1 MFNIIIDGDGCPVI
15 EETLQIA
22 EHFSIPVTLISD
34 TSHVF
39 YYENCHIITTDQGKD
54 STDFVVLQ
62 NVNKNDIVIT
72 QDYGLAALV
81 LSKKATAISQNGIRF
96 QDSNIL
102 GLLNQRSDARKLR
115 KHNKHFGHSKKR
127 SRQDT
132 IAFENALV
140 QCILS
145 NKEAMQ

>member
-22 EHFSIPVTLISD
+22 EHFSIPVILVSD
-34 TSHVF
+34 TSHEF
-39 YYENCHIITTDQGKD
+39 CYENCKIIVVDCGKD
-54 STDFVVLQ
+54 STDFAVLQ

-81 LSKKATAISQNGIRF
+81 LSKGASAISQNGIKF
-96 QDSNIL
+96 QDNNIL
-102 GLLNQRSDARKLR
+102 GLLNQRCDARKLR
-115 KHNKHFGHSKKR
+115 KHNRHFGHSKKR
-127 SRQDT
+127 SKQDT
-132 IAFENALV
+132 IAFENTLV

-145 NKEAMQ
+145 NKEAM